1 MNTKGRKAEE
11 KVWETKFRHNFST
24 NYLQDPDVHTL
35 FYVHGS
41 EINGIIRDALRDY
54 MAKHKSKAADPEFQS
69 AVFMAASLQ
78 VARGHRPTGSEVLA
92 DLGVASPTNPA
103 VTPTTPSRK
112 KETPPPLSAKV
123 VPPLI
128 PQPARDVQA
137 VSEVAEAVKPVTTM
151 QPAANEPAAP
161 ANPRPPV
168 VLDFGAEPD
177 MNGYAEPGEPSQKVS
192 QRDKWLARHK

>member
-1 MNTKGRKAEE
+1 M
-11 KVWETKFRHNFST
+11 ETKFRHNFST

-54 MAKHKSKAADPEFQS
+54 MAKHKSKAADPDFQS

-92 DLGVASPTNPA
+92 DLGLRPQPIL
-103 VTPTTPSRK
+103 PSRQQRRAERK
-112 KETPPPLSAKV
+112 RPPSSFCQGGA
-123 VPPLI
+123 PLI